1 MVTVKLLFDKNEQIQ
16 ITNFFRV
23 SLKKNGD
30 KVMTTVKMTRE
41 SVLSGSKLL
50 DLKKGDKLELVAEWN
65 SLSKKMN
72 EATLYFGGQLLS

>member
-1 MVTVKLLFDKNEQIQ
+1 MIAEGICKTLVLLV
-16 ITNFFRV
+16 RV

>member
-1 MVTVKLLFDKNEQIQ
+1 MVAVKLLFDKNEQIQ
-16 ITNFFRV
+16 ITSFFRV

-50 DLKKGDKLELVAEWN
+50 DLKRGDKLELVAEWN

>member
-1 MVTVKLLFDKNEQIQ
+1 M
-16 ITNFFRV
+16 

>member
-1 MVTVKLLFDKNEQIQ
+1 MK
-16 ITNFFRV
+16 R
-23 SLKKNGD
+23 NGD

>member
-1 MVTVKLLFDKNEQIQ
+1 MNKSNPEYYE
-16 ITNFFRV
+16 FFRV

>member
-1 MVTVKLLFDKNEQIQ
+1 M
-16 ITNFFRV
+16 NFFRV

-50 DLKKGDKLELVAEWN
+50 DLKKGDKLGLVAEWN

>member
-1 MVTVKLLFDKNEQIQ
+1 MSCFLTKTNPIQ
-16 ITNFFRV
+16 IANFFRV